1 MSSLITLETND
12 PNTWVPHN
20 DKFILGYTAVLVHV
34 MSESVSAVFIS
45 QKMDSKT
52 SNLLMKNCEISSI
65 PVKVL
70 PSVKDTE
77 NAEPLNELLTMAFET
92 GAFAVL
98 KEQTVK

>member
-12 PNTWVPHN
+12 PNTWVTHK

-34 MSESVSAVFIS
+34 MSESVSVVFVS
-45 QKMDSKT
+45 QKLDSKS

-70 PSVKDTE
+70 PSVRDNE
-77 NAEPLNELLTMAFET
+77 NANPLNELLTLASET

-98 KEQTVK
+98 K